1 MDAAGTLKEKEITL
15 LQSVVESSQRQAHF
29 PREVRLSFI
38 IPEPRNEII
47 PTNVGMQRGEGRAER
62 KKATDGYRRLA
73 LYSVGDCPR

>member
-47 PTNVGMQRGEGRAER
+47 PTNVGTRLGEGVEVRLRLPLPYLRA
-62 KKATDGYRRLA
+62 A
-73 LYSVGDCPR
+73 L